1 MAGRGRPPRLEP
13 RATPPTPPEPPTPE
27 RLLERAKVA
36 GPGAA
41 PGRTEL
47 RSIVERLAAGDR
59 RTLAGLAP
67 TPGFSLIDAW
77 AAVRTVFG
85 ATPETPTVDAALALD
100 ACDRAAARVDA
111 VAATGGT
118 VAFACSVPASLL
130 GVHAALATRAR
141 TGGAAVPSPD
151 DTGAI
156 RADGRAG
163 RRLRW
168 FDGIAVVSDGRS
180 LLATDD
186 PEVARDWLFVI
197 GRPTLVVA
205 DGPFATVAW
214 EDGIEVVSLTGPDR
228 PALAPAAARGERC
241 TVVPMRT
248 DRPPSAY
255 RPLVERLGAPP
266 TADVRQEETPGS
278 TLPPG

>member
-1 MAGRGRPPRLEP
+1 VAGRGRPPRLEP
-13 RATPPTPPEPPTPE
+13 RGTPPTPPEPVTPE
-27 RLLERAKVA
+27 RMLERAKVA

-67 TPGFSLIDAW
+67 IPGFSLIDAW
-77 AAVRTVFG
+77 ASVRTVFG
-85 ATPETPTVDAALALD
+85 ATPEAPLIDPSLALG
-100 ACDRAAARVDA
+100 ACDRAVSRISA
-111 VAATGGT
+111 VGATGGT
-118 VAFACSVPASLL
+118 VAFACATPASLL
-130 GVHAALATRAR
+130 GVHAALAARAR
-141 TGGAAVPSPD
+141 DAGAVVPGLD

-156 RADGRAG
+156 RVDGRAG

-168 FDGIAVVSDGRS
+168 CDGIAVVSDGRS

-186 PEVARDWLFVI
+186 PEAAREWLFVV
-197 GRPTLVVA
+197 GRPALVVA

-214 EDGIEVVSLTGPDR
+214 EDGLEVVALTGPDR
-228 PALAPAAARGERC
+228 PALAPAAAAGDRC

-248 DRPPSAY
+248 DRPPTAY
-255 RPLVERLGAPP
+255 GPLVERIAADSEG
-266 TADVRQEETPGS
+266 DVRQGEVSGP